1 MGGSVNVAIRLLDGT
16 TVCQEHWTNATG
28 YWLKRPALYESD
40 QGARD
45 YLAEYAGHDND
56 GYGSPQP
63 VRNNSYGLIV
73 VDYVTHVILDNNGYT
88 EMDRF
93 HPVKVEIEEGQS
105 AFREC
110 AAAGR
115 LRLRE
120 TVFKRTKPDWTRV
133 RQTIGDNL
141 PPETA
146 IETAR
151 RIYRED
157 TTPNPL
163 RLIGNI
169 VIHDFVIDTHPFTVE
184 RFEQDDTRGMR
195 ARLREMG
202 FPMTRAQG
210 VNASR

>member
-1 MGGSVNVAIRLLDGT
+1 MGGPVNVAIRLSDGT
-16 TVCQEHWTNATG
+16 TVCQEHWTNPTG
-28 YWLKRPALYESD
+28 YWLKRPALCGSD

-45 YLAEYAGHDND
+45 YLAEYARLDD
-56 GYGSPQP
+56 GRYGSSQP
-63 VRNNSYGLIV
+63 VQNNSYGLIV

-88 EMDRF
+88 ELDRF
-93 HPVKVEIEEGQS
+93 HPIKIEIDKGKS

-110 AAAGR
+110 AEAGR

-120 TVFKRTKPDWTRV
+120 TEFKRTKPNWTQV
-133 RQTIGDNL
+133 RQTVGENL

-163 RLIGNI
+163 RLAGNI
-169 VIHDFVIDTHPFTVE
+169 VVRDFVIDTHPFTVE

-202 FPMTRAQG
+202 FPMTRAKG
-210 VNASR
+210 LNTSR